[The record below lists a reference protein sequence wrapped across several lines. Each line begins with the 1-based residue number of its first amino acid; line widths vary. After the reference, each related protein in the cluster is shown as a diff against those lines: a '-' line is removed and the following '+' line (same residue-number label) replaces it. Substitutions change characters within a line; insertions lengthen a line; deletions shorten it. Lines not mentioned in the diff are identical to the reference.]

1 MKTELLLLKG
11 HQYRPSTG
19 TALPS
24 LGPYKSNRC
33 WGDLTKP
40 KGTETHRWALT
51 LLS

>member
-1 MKTELLLLKG
+1 MKTELLVLKS
-11 HQYRPSTG
+11 HRYCPSTG

-24 LGPYKSNRC
+24 LGPYKSNQR

-40 KGTETHRWALT
+40 KGAETHRWALT